1 MVWIFV
7 ICVIFTR
14 IAVIEPACSNTLPF
28 PASSTWRTSSRG
40 TWTISAD
47 QLQINNFEVTT
58 SSTAGPFKTTMNCED
73 DTTDTDGYTLL
84 KSSATYTLFGGAKY
98 IYLCVKF
105 EQKDA
110 SSTDSYLYY
119 FGSGLTFD
127 VQGSTQLSVGVYERI
142 ILLPTASTFTFATLC
157 ADKSTAAERTHVAIK
172 DGTEDNAAITCP
184 TSIHGTFS
192 YSDTTCTSTFL
203 DVCSTLTQFYFN
215 YTVCADE
222 QIFSAGGQLLCVYSS
237 TSSNN
242 NYLTLY
248 NKDAS
253 PDGTTNYQYACLVY
267 STSGTIVS
275 ASINP
280 KECFDSTLQTPTSTA
295 HPDGVTRTF
304 TNYGDSVCSSLVFI
318 KHHLLMIYVI
328 DQYYVLHSDPSST
341 TSTNLLWLYILIAII
356 IILIII
362 AIIILICYLK
372 RKKKR
377 KEQKKADEESLHP
390 SESEEEEK
398 RHDEEQKREEQKRES
413 SPIPVKDEDR
423 TSIDSGIQQDKKDEE
438 KTKKVVIEDIKDD
451 KEEEQQKS
459 DENSNEMSQQN
470 ENLTDEA
477 INDKE
482 NQNNSIINH
491 NTDDK
496 EKINNE
502 AISQSENEYINNE
515 NVENSVGKNDNDM
528 GEDQQID
535 QKIINN
541 DQNEQME
548 QSKEIE
554 NDNETEI
561 KITPKDNTIDESI
574 ISSQNNNNDLNDKED
589 DTKDNNEQKD
599 EVHEDQNPQN
609 DTKNETEDENP
620 DQKVVEKQNRSVRI
634 YERVDLDDNLDQRKT
649 DDVTGVKN
657 TEQNTQTIKVKARE
671 EEVITIAF
679 AETLFMK
686 ISAEIICRNYQKKDV
701 EDEAESSGS
710 EETPPSSRVTTPDP
724 EEIERNIR
732 KIGMK
737 KSTDFKPQGELSK
750 VLVSRKME
758 EQKRKDKDH
767 GKWTKMKNMFRVK
780 SKKIKVANQQNN
792 DKKEDGRRSPYDSD
806 DERLHR
812 EKTIAPFMKE
822 YQYKKQMDHVL
833 DEQHVREGESDYR
846 ERIKYSDD
854 EDFADIF
861 DDDKKLKEQEK
872 IEQTRIEQLNEKN
885 KHEGKKPL
893 QSSKNAGEKGHTK
906 GSDKMGK
913 KQMNGKEIDELER
926 AKRKQI
932 NEDQGK
938 DSGVDSPDFRKENTA
953 TSFIENN
960 EEMEAVEMTEPPPG
974 YIRDSTGQIIRLY
987 DGKVMTQEEMQ
998 SIFPTARLGVLF
1010 HVPRLKRTSHGRPT
1024 GEYIEDSFGP
1034 KLENDKESI
1043 RNVELKEE
1051 HSKPK
1056 HPRSSKGSA
1065 RRDLKEKTVAFE
1077 MDDRQS
1083 MNSDILMVEDEDEWK
1098 KRRDSSTTNRELLR
1112 KRLFKN
1118 KRKTRSHGGA
1128 DNRMF
1133 MSDDGRPRELS
1144 ELVRVIPQNNA
1155 NKYLLNGRAPI
1166 PGAVVSRNDS
1176 MKNKFDH
1183 EQQQM
1188 YREGLATDKK
1198 ILERSPSLKR
1208 PPGVPRQA
1216 FTEQDPDD
1224 IRVSIDNEE
1233 NENRLQ
1239 RQENGINIG
1248 SDDEFF
1254 LVGENREQQPERF
1267 FTHARRPGQTT
1278 VRPLPGSHDMF
1289 CPKHDMRHALPWSL
1303 INQYQIRE
1311 SSLLDINS
1319 VSKQHTT
1326 SKSANNVKRDM
1337 DDRRL
1342 RELLEELYKDK
1353 KYFDHVIDTTEPN
1366 TEPIIDERDLAEH
1379 GRGFLLDRAE
1389 YWDGRGVHIPRPP
1402 TTALGLRLSRM
1413 NTNLPDSGRVSNI
1426 SYASTVTPPPH
1437 PEQRQD
1443 EPKQPTQAFVKREH
1457 TVC

>member
-1 MVWIFV
+1 MHG
-7 ICVIFTR
+7 
-14 IAVIEPACSNTLPF
+14 E
-28 PASSTWRTSSRG
+28 SS
-40 TWTISAD
+40 
-47 QLQINNFEVTT
+47 
-58 SSTAGPFKTTMNCED
+58 
-73 DTTDTDGYTLL
+73 
-84 KSSATYTLFGGAKY
+84 
-98 IYLCVKF
+98 
-105 EQKDA
+105 
-110 SSTDSYLYY
+110 
-119 FGSGLTFD
+119 
-127 VQGSTQLSVGVYERI
+127 GSTQLSVGVYERI
-142 ILLPTASTFTFATLC
+142 ILLPTASTFNFATLC

-172 DGTEDNAAITCP
+172 DGTEDNAAIT
-184 TSIHGTFS
+184 
-192 YSDTTCTSTFL
+192 Y
-203 DVCSTLTQFYFN
+203 VCSTLTQFYFN

-222 QIFSAGGQLLCVYSS
+222 QIFSAGGQLICVYSS

-304 TNYGDSVCSSLVFI
+304 TNYGDS
-318 KHHLLMIYVI
+318 
-328 DQYYVLHSDPSST
+328 
-341 TSTNLLWLYILIAII
+341 II

-398 RHDEEQKREEQKRES
+398 RHDEEQKREEKKRES

-438 KTKKVVIEDIKDD
+438 KTKKVVI
-451 KEEEQQKS
+451 
-459 DENSNEMSQQN
+459 
-470 ENLTDEA
+470 
-477 INDKE
+477 
-482 NQNNSIINH
+482 
-491 NTDDK
+491 
-496 EKINNE
+496 
-502 AISQSENEYINNE
+502 
-515 NVENSVGKNDNDM
+515 
-528 GEDQQID
+528 
-535 QKIINN
+535 
-541 DQNEQME
+541 
-548 QSKEIE
+548 
-554 NDNETEI
+554 
-561 KITPKDNTIDESI
+561 
-574 ISSQNNNNDLNDKED
+574 
-589 DTKDNNEQKD
+589 
-599 EVHEDQNPQN
+599 
-609 DTKNETEDENP
+609 
-620 DQKVVEKQNRSVRI
+620 
-634 YERVDLDDNLDQRKT
+634 
-649 DDVTGVKN
+649 
-657 TEQNTQTIKVKARE
+657 IKVKE
-671 EEVITIAF
+671 QEDE
-679 AETLFMK
+679 K
-686 ISAEIICRNYQKKDV
+686 KKDD
-701 EDEAESSGS
+701 EDEPESSGS

-822 YQYKKQMDHVL
+822 YHYKKQMDHVL
-833 DEQHVREGESDYR
+833 DEQHVRGGEPDYR
-846 ERIKYSDD
+846 EKIKYSDD

-906 GSDKMGK
+906 GSEKMRK
-913 KQMNGKEIDELER
+913 KQMNGGLGKEIDELER

-938 DSGVDSPDFRKENTA
+938 DSGVDSPDFKKENTE

-1024 GEYIEDSFGP
+1024 GEYIEDPFGP

-1065 RRDLKEKTVAFE
+1065 RRDPKEKTVAFE

-1144 ELVRVIPQNNA
+1144 DLVRVIPQNNA

-1389 YWDGRGVHIPRPP
+1389 YWDERGVHIPRPP

-1443 EPKQPTQAFVKREH
+1443 GPKQPTQAFVKREH

>member
-1 MVWIFV
+1 MIWIFV
-7 ICVIFTR
+7 LCVFVSR
-14 IAVIEPACSNTLPF
+14 IAVIEPACSNPLPF
-28 PASSTWRTSSRG
+28 AGSSTWRTSSRG
-40 TWTISAD
+40 TWTINAG
-47 QLQINNFEVTT
+47 QTQIQNFEVTT
-58 SSTAGPFKTTMNCED
+58 SSATGPVKYTMDCED

-84 KSSATYTLFGGAKY
+84 KSSTTVNLFGGPKN
-98 IYLCVKF
+98 IYVCVKF

-119 FGSGLTFD
+119 FGSS
-127 VQGSTQLSVGVYERI
+127 STTLAAGTYERI
-142 ILLPTASTFTFATLC
+142 ILLPTSSTFNFDSLC

-172 DGTEDNAAITCP
+172 DGTEDSAAITCP

-222 QIFSAGGQLLCVYSS
+222 QIFSAVGQLLCVFTS
-237 TSSNN
+237 TSGNN

-253 PDGTTNYQYACLVY
+253 PTYQYACLVY
-267 STSGTIVS
+267 STSDTIVS

-280 KECFDSTLQTPTSTA
+280 KECFDSTLQTPTSTV

-304 TNYGDSVCSSLVFI
+304 TNYGDSVC
-318 KHHLLMIYVI
+318 Y
-328 DQYYVLHSDPSST
+328 PSSSP

-398 RHDEEQKREEQKRES
+398 RNDEEQKREEKKREKQKREP

-423 TSIDSGIQQDKKDEE
+423 NSIDSGIQQDKKEEE
-438 KTKKVVIEDIKDD
+438 KAKKVVIEDKREE

-459 DENSNEMSQQN
+459 DENSNDMSQEN
-470 ENLTDEA
+470 DNLTEEA
-477 INDKE
+477 NIDKE
-482 NQNNSIINH
+482 IQNNEIINN

-496 EKINNE
+496 ENIDNDQILKP
-502 AISQSENEYINNE
+502 ENDYINND
-515 NVENSVGKNDNDM
+515 NIENSVGENDN
-528 GEDQQID
+528 GIEENKTID
-535 QKIINN
+535 QEIIKN

-554 NDNETEI
+554 NDDGTET
-561 KITPKDNTIDESI
+561 KTDPKDKTIDDNSNPL
-574 ISSQNNNNDLNDKED
+574 QNNSIEFNEKEGD
-589 DTKDNNEQKD
+589 AKDNNEPKND
-599 EVHEDQNPQN
+599 VHEDQTPQN
-609 DTKNETEDENP
+609 ETKIEIEDDNS
-620 DQKVVEKQNRSVRI
+620 DNNVAEKQNRKVKI
-634 YERVDLDDNLDQRKT
+634 YERVDLDDNLDQRKP
-649 DDVTGVKN
+649 DDVTGEKN
-657 TEQNTQTIKVKARE
+657 TEQITQTIKVKE
-671 EEVITIAF
+671 QEDE
-679 AETLFMK
+679 
-686 ISAEIICRNYQKKDV
+686 QKEDV
-701 EDEAESSGS
+701 DDEAENSGS
-710 EETPPSSRVTTPDP
+710 EGTASSSRVTTPDP

-737 KSTDFKPQGELSK
+737 KSTDFKPQGDLSK
-750 VLVSRKME
+750 VLVTRKME
-758 EQKRKDKDH
+758 EQKRKEKDH
-767 GKWTKMKNMFRVK
+767 GKWTKMKNIFRVK
-780 SKKIKVANQQNN
+780 AKKIKVASYQNN
-792 DKKEDGRRSPYDSD
+792 DNKDNKREDGRNSDSD

-822 YQYKKQMDHVL
+822 YHYKKQMDHVL
-833 DEQHVREGESDYR
+833 DEQHVREGKPDFKD
-846 ERIKYSDD
+846 RIKDSDD
-854 EDFADIF
+854 
-861 DDDKKLKEQEK
+861 DDEEFGGIIDDEKKRREHEK

-893 QSSKNAGEKGHTK
+893 QSSKNAGEKRHTK
-906 GSDKMGK
+906 GSEHMRK
-913 KQMNGKEIDELER
+913 KQINGDQGKEMDELER
-926 AKRKQI
+926 AKRKQRT
-932 NEDQGK
+932 EDQGK
-938 DSGVDSPDFRKENTA
+938 DSGVDSPDFKKE

-998 SIFPTARLGVLF
+998 SIFPTARLGMLF

-1024 GEYIEDSFGP
+1024 GEYIEDPFGP

-1043 RNVELKEE
+1043 RNVELKED

-1065 RRDLKEKTVAFE
+1065 RRDIKEKTVAFD
-1077 MDDRQS
+1077 MDDGQS

-1098 KRRDSSTTNRELLR
+1098 HRRDSSTTNRELLR

-1118 KRKTRSHGGA
+1118 KRKSRSHGGA
-1128 DNRMF
+1128 DNKMF

-1144 ELVRVIPQNNA
+1144 DLVRVIPQNSA

-1166 PGAVVSRNDS
+1166 PGSVVSRNDS

-1254 LVGENREQQPERF
+1254 LVGDDGEQQPEQF
-1267 FTHARRPGQTT
+1267 FTHTRRPGQTT

-1289 CPKHDMRHALPWSL
+1289 CHKHDMRHALPWSL

-1319 VSKQHTT
+1319 VSKHHTM
-1326 SKSANNVKRDM
+1326 SKSAGNVKRDM

-1389 YWDGRGVHIPRPP
+1389 FWDGRGVHIPRPP

-1413 NTNLPDSGRVSNI
+1413 NTNMLDSGRVSNI

-1437 PEQRQD
+1437 PEQQQ
-1443 EPKQPTQAFVKREH
+1443 ETPKQPKEAFVKREH

>member
-1 MVWIFV
+1 MHG
-7 ICVIFTR
+7 
-14 IAVIEPACSNTLPF
+14 E
-28 PASSTWRTSSRG
+28 SS
-40 TWTISAD
+40 
-47 QLQINNFEVTT
+47 
-58 SSTAGPFKTTMNCED
+58 
-73 DTTDTDGYTLL
+73 
-84 KSSATYTLFGGAKY
+84 
-98 IYLCVKF
+98 
-105 EQKDA
+105 
-110 SSTDSYLYY
+110 
-119 FGSGLTFD
+119 
-127 VQGSTQLSVGVYERI
+127 GSTQLSVGVYERI
-142 ILLPTASTFTFATLC
+142 ILLPTASTFNFATLC

-172 DGTEDNAAITCP
+172 DGTEDNAAIT
-184 TSIHGTFS
+184 
-192 YSDTTCTSTFL
+192 Y
-203 DVCSTLTQFYFN
+203 VCSTLTQFYFN

-222 QIFSAGGQLLCVYSS
+222 QIFSAGGQLICVYSS

-304 TNYGDSVCSSLVFI
+304 TNYGDS
-318 KHHLLMIYVI
+318 
-328 DQYYVLHSDPSST
+328 
-341 TSTNLLWLYILIAII
+341 II

-398 RHDEEQKREEQKRES
+398 RHDEEQKREEKKRES

-438 KTKKVVIEDIKDD
+438 KTKKVVIEDIKED

-470 ENLTDEA
+470 ENLTEEA

-482 NQNNSIINH
+482 NQNNQIINH
-491 NTDDK
+491 NKDDK
-496 EKINNE
+496 EKINKD
-502 AISQSENEYINNE
+502 AISQPENEYDNNE
-515 NVENSVGKNDNDM
+515 NE
-528 GEDQQID
+528 E
-535 QKIINN
+535 
-541 DQNEQME
+541 
-548 QSKEIE
+548 
-554 NDNETEI
+554 
-561 KITPKDNTIDESI
+561 
-574 ISSQNNNNDLNDKED
+574 

-599 EVHEDQNPQN
+599 EVHEDKNPQN
-609 DTKNETEDENP
+609 DTKNETENENP

-649 DDVTGVKN
+649 DDVIGVKN
-657 TEQNTQTIKVKARE
+657 TEQNTQTIKVKE
-671 EEVITIAF
+671 QEDE
-679 AETLFMK
+679 K
-686 ISAEIICRNYQKKDV
+686 KKDD
-701 EDEAESSGS
+701 EDEPESSGS

-822 YQYKKQMDHVL
+822 YHYKKQMDHVL
-833 DEQHVREGESDYR
+833 DEQHVRGGEPDYR
-846 ERIKYSDD
+846 EKIKYSDD

-906 GSDKMGK
+906 GSEKMRK
-913 KQMNGKEIDELER
+913 KQMNGGLGKEIDELER

-938 DSGVDSPDFRKENTA
+938 DSGVDSPDFKKENTE

-1024 GEYIEDSFGP
+1024 GEYIEDPFGP

-1065 RRDLKEKTVAFE
+1065 RRDPKEKTVAFE

-1144 ELVRVIPQNNA
+1144 DLVRVIPQNNA

-1389 YWDGRGVHIPRPP
+1389 YWDERGVHIPRPP

-1443 EPKQPTQAFVKREH
+1443 GPKQPTQAFVKREH

>member
-1 MVWIFV
+1 
-7 ICVIFTR
+7 
-14 IAVIEPACSNTLPF
+14 L
-28 PASSTWRTSSRG
+28 
-40 TWTISAD
+40 
-47 QLQINNFEVTT
+47 
-58 SSTAGPFKTTMNCED
+58 
-73 DTTDTDGYTLL
+73 TTD
-84 KSSATYTLFGGAKY
+84 Y
-98 IYLCVKF
+98 I
-105 EQKDA
+105 A
-110 SSTDSYLYY
+110 
-119 FGSGLTFD
+119 
-127 VQGSTQLSVGVYERI
+127 GSTTLAAGTYERI
-142 ILLPTASTFTFATLC
+142 ILLPTASTFNFDSLC

-172 DGTEDNAAITCP
+172 DGTEDSAAITCP

-222 QIFSAGGQLLCVYSS
+222 QIFSAVGQLLCVFTS
-237 TSSNN
+237 TSGNN

-253 PDGTTNYQYACLVY
+253 PTYQYACLVY
-267 STSGTIVS
+267 STSDTIVS

-280 KECFDSTLQTPTSTA
+280 KECFDSTLQTPTSTV

-304 TNYGDSVCSSLVFI
+304 TNYGD
-318 KHHLLMIYVI
+318 Y
-328 DQYYVLHSDPSST
+328 PSSSP

-390 SESEEEEK
+390 SESEEDEK
-398 RHDEEQKREEQKRES
+398 RNDEEQKRDEKKREEQKRKP
-413 SPIPVKDEDR
+413 SPIPMKDEDR
-423 TSIDSGIQQDKKDEE
+423 TSIDSGIQQDKKEEE
-438 KTKKVVIEDIKDD
+438 KAKKVVIEDKRED
-451 KEEEQQKS
+451 KEE
-459 DENSNEMSQQN
+459 
-470 ENLTDEA
+470 
-477 INDKE
+477 
-482 NQNNSIINH
+482 
-491 NTDDK
+491 
-496 EKINNE
+496 
-502 AISQSENEYINNE
+502 
-515 NVENSVGKNDNDM
+515 
-528 GEDQQID
+528 
-535 QKIINN
+535 
-541 DQNEQME
+541 
-548 QSKEIE
+548 
-554 NDNETEI
+554 
-561 KITPKDNTIDESI
+561 
-574 ISSQNNNNDLNDKED
+574 
-589 DTKDNNEQKD
+589 
-599 EVHEDQNPQN
+599 
-609 DTKNETEDENP
+609 
-620 DQKVVEKQNRSVRI
+620 
-634 YERVDLDDNLDQRKT
+634 
-649 DDVTGVKN
+649 
-657 TEQNTQTIKVKARE
+657 IKVKE
-671 EEVITIAF
+671 QEDE
-679 AETLFMK
+679 
-686 ISAEIICRNYQKKDV
+686 QKEDV
-701 EDEAESSGS
+701 DDEAENSGS
-710 EETPPSSRVTTPDP
+710 EGTASSSRVTTPDP

-737 KSTDFKPQGELSK
+737 KSTDFKPQGDLSK
-750 VLVSRKME
+750 VLVTRKME
-758 EQKRKDKDH
+758 EQKRKEKDH
-767 GKWTKMKNMFRVK
+767 GKWTKMKNIFRVK
-780 SKKIKVANQQNN
+780 AKKIKVASYQNN
-792 DKKEDGRRSPYDSD
+792 DNKDNKREDGRNSDSD

-822 YQYKKQMDHVL
+822 YHYKKQMDHVL
-833 DEQHVREGESDYR
+833 DEQHVREGKPDFKD
-846 ERIKYSDD
+846 RIKDSDD
-854 EDFADIF
+854 
-861 DDDKKLKEQEK
+861 DDEEFGGIIDDEKKRREHEK

-893 QSSKNAGEKGHTK
+893 QSSKNAGEKRHTK
-906 GSDKMGK
+906 GSEHMRK
-913 KQMNGKEIDELER
+913 KQINGDQGKEMDELER
-926 AKRKQI
+926 AKRKQRT
-932 NEDQGK
+932 EDQGK
-938 DSGVDSPDFRKENTA
+938 DSGVDSPDFKKE

-998 SIFPTARLGVLF
+998 SIFPTARLGMLF

-1024 GEYIEDSFGP
+1024 GEYIEDPFGP
-1034 KLENDKESI
+1034 KLENDRESI

-1065 RRDLKEKTVAFE
+1065 RRDIKEKTVAFD
-1077 MDDRQS
+1077 MDDGKS

-1098 KRRDSSTTNRELLR
+1098 HRRDSSTTNRELLR

-1118 KRKTRSHGGA
+1118 KRKSRSHGGA
-1128 DNRMF
+1128 DNKMF

-1144 ELVRVIPQNNA
+1144 DLVRVIPQNSA

-1166 PGAVVSRNDS
+1166 PGSVVSRNDS

-1254 LVGENREQQPERF
+1254 LVGDNGEQQPEQF
-1267 FTHARRPGQTT
+1267 FTHTRLPGQTT

-1289 CPKHDMRHALPWSL
+1289 CHKHDMRHALPWSL

-1319 VSKQHTT
+1319 VSKHHTM
-1326 SKSANNVKRDM
+1326 SKSAGNVKRDM

-1413 NTNLPDSGRVSNI
+1413 NTNMLDSGRVSNI

-1437 PEQRQD
+1437 PEQRQ
-1443 EPKQPTQAFVKREH
+1443 ETPKQPKEAFVKREH